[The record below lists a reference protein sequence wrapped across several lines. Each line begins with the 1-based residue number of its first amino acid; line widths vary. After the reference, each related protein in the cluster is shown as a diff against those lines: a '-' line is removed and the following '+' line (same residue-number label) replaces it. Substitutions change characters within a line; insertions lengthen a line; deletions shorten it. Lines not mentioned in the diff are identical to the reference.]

1 MNKELIRSTS
11 REIEIKHFLKEL
23 SRATELLSEK
33 EKEVDTLRDR
43 KWECVDILKKLGHDF
58 TRSKEGMDVV
68 LSAPPS
74 MSFEVVS
81 ASAETFSPVEEI
93 EEILDNHSLLTGKRS
108 YESRH

>member
-23 SRATELLSEK
+23 SRASELLSEK

-43 KWECVDILKKLGHDF
+43 KWECVNVLKKLGHDF
-58 TRSKEGMDVV
+58 TATPQGMDVV

-74 MSFEVVS
+74 MSFNVDEDRN
-81 ASAETFSPVEEI
+81 EGNEFSHL
-93 EEILDNHSLLTGKRS
+93 LDTHPLLTGKRS
-108 YESRH
+108 

>member
-1 MNKELIRSTS
+1 MNKPKELIRSTS

-43 KWECVDILKKLGHDF
+43 KWECVETLKKLGHDF
-58 TRSKEGMDVV
+58 TATTEGMDVV

-74 MSFEVVS
+74 MSFEV
-81 ASAETFSPVEEI
+81 EEI
-93 EEILDNHSLLTGKRS
+93 YDPLQLDTHPLLTGKRS